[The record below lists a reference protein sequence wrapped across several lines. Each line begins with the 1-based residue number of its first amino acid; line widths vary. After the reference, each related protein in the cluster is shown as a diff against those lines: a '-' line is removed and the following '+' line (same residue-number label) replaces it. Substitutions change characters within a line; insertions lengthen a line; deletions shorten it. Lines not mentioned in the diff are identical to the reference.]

1 LAARATYFAYRGL
14 GEAMQALP
22 EPVARLAS
30 RLVTLAL
37 TSARAESRAMYGRH
51 LRRVLGNDLT
61 ESEVRRWTTRAFL
74 AYSRYWMEGARL
86 PAVPRS
92 EILERMVWPQGMEH
106 LVEGMRAGKG
116 VIMAL
121 PHVGSWEWGGAWLAL
136 QGYPMVSV
144 AEPIEPPELYDW
156 FVEQREQ
163 MGLDILKLGAGSG
176 TALLKALHDGR
187 LVGLLCDRDIP
198 GNGVEVEFFG
208 ERTTFPSGP
217 ATLALRT
224 GAVLLPTVVYSGPG
238 RDHSAVIRPPL
249 PTERTTTL
257 RKDVARVTQAIAYEF
272 EAFVRRAPDQWH
284 LFQPNWPSDTE
295 EQTTGT
301 DNGPVTSLE
310 GRPNRPGRR
319 AGAA

>member
-1 LAARATYFAYRGL
+1 
-14 GEAMQALP
+14 
-22 EPVARLAS
+22 
-30 RLVTLAL
+30 
-37 TSARAESRAMYGRH
+37 
-51 LRRVLGNDLT
+51 
-61 ESEVRRWTTRAFL
+61 
-74 AYSRYWMEGARL
+74 
-86 PAVPRS
+86 
-92 EILERMVWPQGMEH
+92 
-106 LVEGMRAGKG
+106 
-116 VIMAL
+116 MAL

-295 EQTTGT
+295 EPRDTEEPSDTEEQTTVAG
-301 DNGPVTSLE
+301 NGPVTSLE